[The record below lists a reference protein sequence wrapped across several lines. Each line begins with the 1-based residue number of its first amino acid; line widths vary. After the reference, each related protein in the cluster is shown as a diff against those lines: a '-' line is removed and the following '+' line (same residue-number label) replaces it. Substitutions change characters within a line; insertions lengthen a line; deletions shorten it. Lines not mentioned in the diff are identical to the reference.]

1 MRRDNPAPPLVA
13 VPTGLSTVRAHLLAF
28 PNGNWVA
35 AYRHH
40 GIYWSGGGPLIIS
53 ASADEGKTWSKPRAI
68 RMPGVNPLGLMLAN
82 GIGVFSY
89 QRPGV
94 FLTFCGDGKGE
105 LWGNDITLV
114 KAWRHERNENILR
127 QWEFC
132 GHRTGSVHLRLYQ
145 VGCARSLGPA
155 PAGGDRPGVHCFE
168 KVGCA
173 MKQTGAILPKNDRSS
188 HVGSP
193 DERE

>member
-1 MRRDNPAPPLVA
+1 MVTA
-13 VPTGLSTVRAHLLAF
+13 VWRQAMMSDIRPDGTMHREGENHQIWRSFDRGRTWKCTGTIPRLRWWPFLPESTVRAHLLAF

-40 GIYWSGGGPLIIS
+40 GLYYSGGGPLIIS

-68 RMPGVNPLGLMLAN
+68 RMPGVNPMGLMLAN

-89 QRPGV
+89 RRPGV

-114 KAWRHERNENILR
+114 KPWRHERNENACANGSFLA
-127 QWEFC
+127 
-132 GHRTGSVHLRLYQ
+132 TGSGASATLRCPVALPHQ
-145 VGCARSLGPA
+145 VF
-155 PAGGDRPGVHCFE
+155 GV
-168 KVGCA
+168 
-173 MKQTGAILPKNDRSS
+173 R
-188 HVGSP
+188 
-193 DERE
+193 